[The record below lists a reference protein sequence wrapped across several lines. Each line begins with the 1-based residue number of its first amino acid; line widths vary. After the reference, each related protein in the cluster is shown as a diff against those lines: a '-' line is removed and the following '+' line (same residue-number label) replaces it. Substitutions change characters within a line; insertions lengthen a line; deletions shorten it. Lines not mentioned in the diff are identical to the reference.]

1 MQHSLFLINSAINY
15 LSPNYIQNKA
25 KYHSG
30 KCVKYLELIA
40 KRDLNA
46 YLLYLNLS

>member
-15 LSPNYIQNKA
+15 SSPDYIQNKA

-30 KCVKYLELIA
+30 KYVKYLELIA
-40 KRDLNA
+40 KGDLNA

>member
-1 MQHSLFLINSAINY
+1 MQHSLFHINSAINY
-15 LSPNYIQNKA
+15 LSPDYIQNKA